1 MSIEVERSSRR
12 VEVSESVSLRPLLP
26 ITVVWGRTRLDK
38 GGTTLG
44 SSGPLRQLRASGW
57 QYATVGLYASWV
69 AVLTMLMMAGSL
81 DNWLVSNAFD
91 GYGVLSVIFA
101 VLVWRHRDLDRATR
115 RV

>member
-1 MSIEVERSSRR
+1 
-12 VEVSESVSLRPLLP
+12 
-26 ITVVWGRTRLDK
+26 
-38 GGTTLG
+38 
-44 SSGPLRQLRASGW
+44 
-57 QYATVGLYASWV
+57 
-69 AVLTMLMMAGSL
+69 MLMMAGSL